1 MGTIDMPN
9 TNLPLPTPQ
18 TAQVV
23 NPVQNA
29 PKPNRALESKMDRLM
44 FGALTSTSRFGLE

>member
-1 MGTIDMPN
+1 MPD
-9 TNLPLPTPQ
+9 TNLLPRPQ

-29 PKPNRALESKMDRLM
+29 VQVNRTLESKMDRMM
-44 FGALTSTSRFGLE
+44 FGALTSRPQMTFGLE

>member
-1 MGTIDMPN
+1 MTLSNPKVS
-9 TNLPLPTPQ
+9 LPTPQ
-18 TAQVV
+18 APQVV
-23 NPVQNA
+23 NPIQNA